1 MIKTI
6 IVPKSTDLHIHIP
19 KEYVGKEVEVLLYK
33 TEDSGLKEQVDASI
47 SKLRG
52 SLNLTE
58 EQNNDF
64 HQHAKNT
71 RAEW

>member
-6 IVPKSTDLHIHIP
+6 IVPKSTDLHIQIP

>member
-6 IVPKSTDLHIHIP
+6 IVPESTDIHLHIP

-33 TEDSGLKEQVDASI
+33 TEELGLKEKAVNSPSI
-47 SKLRG
+47 LRG
-52 SLNLTE
+52 SLNLTK

-71 RAEW
+71 RNEW